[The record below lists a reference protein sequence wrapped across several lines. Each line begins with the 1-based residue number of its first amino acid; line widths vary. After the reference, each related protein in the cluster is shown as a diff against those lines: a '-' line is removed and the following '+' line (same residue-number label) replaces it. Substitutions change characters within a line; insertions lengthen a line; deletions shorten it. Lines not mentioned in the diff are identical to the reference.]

1 MIFVTRQLS
10 MTILLTIFSV
20 KVYLLLSFLV
30 SQFVNTTFVI
40 VKTNVGELQMIRVAR
55 ATVPERDDGGKDK

>member
-1 MIFVTRQLS
+1 

-30 SQFVNTTFVI
+30 FQFVNTTFVI
-40 VKTNVGELQMIRVAR
+40 VKTNIGELQMIRVAR